1 MVLLSIPINNLPCTP
16 LSSPSSKSDN
26 KMKVSES
33 DPDMKKS
40 TKVLA
45 PNPEV
50 KKKRKEDLE
59 NPDQKLKE
67 ETKMDPKGDSLLEPI
82 LTTWGSVHKET
93 FQCLW
98 EPIVKFNE
106 VTLIYDV
113 RYLGT

>member
-1 MVLLSIPINNLPCTP
+1 
-16 LSSPSSKSDN
+16 
-26 KMKVSES
+26 MKVSEI

-50 KKKRKEDLE
+50 RKKSKEGLE

-67 ETKMDPKGDSLLEPI
+67 ETKLDPKDSLLEPI
-82 LTTWGSVHKET
+82 LTTWGNVHKET

-98 EPIVKFNE
+98 EPIVSFNK
-106 VTLIYDV
+106 VTFIYDV
-113 RYLGT
+113 GYLGTQSRSIVKSDDR

>member
-1 MVLLSIPINNLPCTP
+1 MVLLSISLNNLSCTP

-26 KMKVSES
+26 KMKVSEIDS
-33 DPDMKKS
+33 DMKKS
-40 TKVLA
+40 SKVLA
-45 PNPEV
+45 PNPEAR
-50 KKKRKEDLE
+50 KKRKEDLE

-67 ETKMDPKGDSLLEPI
+67 ETKLDPKDSLLEPI

-98 EPIVKFNE
+98 EPILTFNK
-106 VTLIYDV
+106 VTFIYDV

>member
-1 MVLLSIPINNLPCTP
+1 
-16 LSSPSSKSDN
+16 
-26 KMKVSES
+26 MKVSEI

-45 PNPEV
+45 PNADR
-50 KKKRKEDLE
+50 KKSKEGLE
-59 NPDQKLKE
+59 NPDHKLKE
-67 ETKMDPKGDSLLEPI
+67 ETKLDPKDSLLEPI

-98 EPIVKFNE
+98 EPIVSFNK
-106 VTLIYDV
+106 VTFIYDV